1 MPNRRTDDGRR
12 IVHVNVYGYVNG
24 GGRDR
29 NEPRSAPIELADM
42 RGGRPEP
49 AFPLRRRRH
58 APAGPARL
66 AGPTPGP
73 LGSRLR
79 GVAKHGPQ
87 DTLGARSSGVGG
99 FSG

>member
-42 RGGRPEP
+42 RGGAPSLPFRSGGGGT
-49 AFPLRRRRH
+49 LRQV
-58 APAGPARL
+58 
-66 AGPTPGP
+66 P
-73 LGSRLR
+73 LGSRDRLR
-79 GVAKHGPQ
+79 DPSA
-87 DTLGARSSGVGG
+87 VGFAG
-99 FSG
+99 LPSTAPKIH